1 MAEQNTSVA
10 PSPFPYDDP
19 ATSDIEI
26 GLTFDRPIIQSPVA
40 QPITTVP
47 PKVSNWKVFGDSIS
61 SGIDDLQGTFGEG
74 LGVIGNYLSSKAG
87 NNIGLQNIGSDF
99 SKWGEA
105 MRLRN
110 REEAARRQ
118 AALPGARTYK
128 EMYSSL
134 GEGRLNDAWQYVI
147 KAIGRQ
153 GPMLATYAAAY
164 AAGKTPAGFGLSAF
178 YHSMENYREQLEEA
192 GETDPMAIGYA
203 ALTNSMLD
211 VLLIGRVSRLFPGGK
226 PKYNKY
232 IKENLDQPWLKDKMK
247 GVMGALA
254 YGGGVEGMQE
264 LNNLV
269 TTRYVK
275 ENQISFGWDDVFSD
289 RVIEAVHQGA
299 IVAMPFGLFYRSPSQ
314 ASDAIEAAPP
324 KEGILSRYRKI
335 LFPPDAP
342 ITPDSGVSADAPV
355 VDPDASGTIS
365 ETIAKKKADAGI
377 IGRSLGRARV
387 RRERDKKAAEDAD
400 AELSKMLAEEESAA
414 VDAVVEAA
422 EVDSVAAA
430 DAAFESVKDKT
441 LAEIEES
448 GESAAIVYEKEKG
461 PKEAK
466 IFRKKFADRIKKL
479 KEIEAAR
486 ISDLETAN
494 KEIDLTG
501 PGHLSL
507 IGQYV
512 VRRDDLTSPPKKIKR
527 VYQYADSDTM
537 YIELE
542 DGSKWPSLDATRVK
556 APVDDKPGKTTDPKE
571 EARLDATIAGLQ
583 EKFGAIFGERSPAP
597 AGSPP
602 SPPREPVSKETA
614 SPVVN
619 KDPFDVDELGARL
632 ADIERTRPR
641 PAEAPPVSPPL
652 ETPTVSSIDAARE
665 ELINEFESI
674 EGELVDPVTT
684 GTAVAPR
691 RQEAP
696 IEGEFTE
703 IGGAIEQARRD
714 LVVQAREAEPD
725 VTPEDAARAATE
737 AARAETQAKEEAKEK
752 ESADK
757 VAREAAKAEAKK
769 QKELDA
775 LEAKRAEDRKAKI
788 DEEARKNEERRER
801 EAEKRKADDLLAAQE
816 AREAKETKAAP
827 TKKATAKEKETAA
840 AVAALEEAEFAAILE
855 SEGMGDIDAEFNSVA
870 ESNTEADTS
879 YDALNPE
886 GDQDPTDISSQS
898 RRALASFIKFTLVLK
913 RSMEQSFRTELTS
926 IFGAESTKSMIDSGF
941 INFVKRDDMKNLMP
955 DYNHARDYNYTM
967 AWVSRGKVYFTL
979 DNIESREV
987 RGLIFHEIGVHYGK
1001 GIWTDSQW
1009 TDIKKS
1015 ASALL
1020 KKEDRQ
1026 MIWAFRKAANE
1037 FKVTEYK
1044 GLKNVE
1050 IRKLVEKALN
1060 DPQSLLEDG
1069 YTKQD
1074 IDRANRLWEEVIA
1087 YYIQANPPE
1096 SNPSLYNKIKRGV
1109 EDFLQRLAVMFNPDY
1124 TGKRPEISA
1133 QDLRNTVAHMTARV
1147 PALVKRRADDSNRVS
1162 NQRDTPNKKFLDG
1175 SLVTDPIYIIE
1186 ASGIAAASNIANQS
1200 KIVVK
1205 VKGIEGIIPE
1215 GSVPKSIDAFRDRY
1229 EMYDNSISLTNED
1242 GTPAPVEIGGASE
1255 GVTVNY
1261 TANMSL
1267 NKDGVYELTIKSPSG
1282 RKDTVTLKS
1291 IYNSKN
1297 DKDIAGAILGENSNI
1312 SVHAVPNVEILQG
1325 YVNVK
1330 KPLDVKTDIFSW
1342 DSPSSWSTYLKDAP
1356 ADIKKLMGSFIREE
1370 VKNNPNAS
1378 TDFSNKLKYF
1388 LGQEGYDS
1396 ISFIK
1401 FDDDSTS
1408 RSYIVFNDNQMQSLG
1423 SLDADVGTMRASRL
1437 GETLGDSNK
1446 SWSKITKDATDSF
1459 AQSVVGQSAAW
1470 HKVKEFGRLFD
1481 PWITLEGSDT
1491 LKARRYLA
1499 QGEIG
1504 IKQNLARQ
1512 IYDIFDQ
1519 ASQEEKKSIYKF
1531 FTTKDAS
1538 PSLVPSLNVN
1548 FATRETFGRGRRLGG
1563 RKRQVGTV
1571 NMRDKAV
1578 EVKKEIENLGQELV
1592 NMGLMD
1598 SARYESLKNRYL
1610 PNTYLRYLIDP
1621 ELRRSLGAGL
1631 RPSSMDYTK
1640 ARKLHDQ
1647 WIADVLFGKIEDPA
1661 FLASRY
1667 YGQVTRDLAIV
1678 KYLEWVATDPAGKG
1692 WVIPGELVLWRG
1704 NNVSPG
1710 WLLTESANLRDRAEV
1725 MRKESPERAEE
1736 MIEASKEMQAAA
1748 QQTVQ
1753 EMPGKINIGHYK
1765 KIPTQSKF
1773 GKFGGM
1779 HVRKEIF
1786 GDVMALSETQTV
1798 DNPIA
1803 NLLSDK
1809 GWGGMIQR
1817 AFKYTRVI
1825 MNPPTQIRNLISNM
1839 VLLQTS
1845 GVPLY
1850 NGDVFRY
1857 LSKAMNEIIN
1867 DGKYYQLA
1875 QKYGIE
1881 GTSFT
1886 AQEIGRIDMEYRKV
1900 VAKASTAEGF
1910 KSRAA
1915 IFFNDYVNPLGRF
1928 YQKSEVVFKLAKF
1941 MHSIEAKG
1949 IKPDQAALDAQ
1960 DAILDYSSVSETVR
1974 WLRRVPYGAP
1984 FVTFNVKVLP
1994 QLMKNLKNNPA
2005 SFIPYIALPFM
2016 YAAWL
2021 AEENDVTEEDFE
2033 KLKGHFGEWARDR
2046 DNMYFLPSKDKNG
2059 KWTAVDIGYMLPWT
2073 GWVDLAKSVSEGELG
2088 EAYKG
2093 TGFFTGPI
2101 DLLIGLKT
2109 NHDPFTGQPI
2119 WNESDP
2125 PQQRYEDSM
2134 HFMASYIVPPF
2145 LMPRNKAG
2153 DQISGGGPIVKLL
2166 MATDAIDGNTG
2177 KDGLPRYSIPQA
2189 LMSMFG
2195 INTYKLSP
2203 SSQLNLNA
2211 YFSGKEMKAVVRRW
2225 KYQMMDPNT
2234 TVESAAE
2241 LRESMMAHLQNLID
2255 DQVEYNKLVSGM
2267 DAKLY

>member
-1 MAEQNTSVA
+1 MIVQER
-10 PSPFPYDDP
+10 
-19 ATSDIEI
+19 E
-26 GLTFDRPIIQSPVA
+26 
-40 QPITTVP
+40 
-47 PKVSNWKVFGDSIS
+47 
-61 SGIDDLQGTFGEG
+61 
-74 LGVIGNYLSSKAG
+74 SK
-87 NNIGLQNIGSDF
+87 
-99 SKWGEA
+99 
-105 MRLRN
+105 
-110 REEAARRQ
+110 
-118 AALPGARTYK
+118 
-128 EMYSSL
+128 
-134 GEGRLNDAWQYVI
+134 
-147 KAIGRQ
+147 
-153 GPMLATYAAAY
+153 
-164 AAGKTPAGFGLSAF
+164 
-178 YHSMENYREQLEEA
+178 
-192 GETDPMAIGYA
+192 
-203 ALTNSMLD
+203 
-211 VLLIGRVSRLFPGGK
+211 
-226 PKYNKY
+226 
-232 IKENLDQPWLKDKMK
+232 
-247 GVMGALA
+247 
-254 YGGGVEGMQE
+254 
-264 LNNLV
+264 
-269 TTRYVK
+269 
-275 ENQISFGWDDVFSD
+275 
-289 RVIEAVHQGA
+289 
-299 IVAMPFGLFYRSPSQ
+299 
-314 ASDAIEAAPP
+314 
-324 KEGILSRYRKI
+324 
-335 LFPPDAP
+335 
-342 ITPDSGVSADAPV
+342 
-355 VDPDASGTIS
+355 
-365 ETIAKKKADAGI
+365 
-377 IGRSLGRARV
+377 
-387 RRERDKKAAEDAD
+387 
-400 AELSKMLAEEESAA
+400 
-414 VDAVVEAA
+414 
-422 EVDSVAAA
+422 
-430 DAAFESVKDKT
+430 
-441 LAEIEES
+441 
-448 GESAAIVYEKEKG
+448 
-461 PKEAK
+461 
-466 IFRKKFADRIKKL
+466 
-479 KEIEAAR
+479 
-486 ISDLETAN
+486 
-494 KEIDLTG
+494 
-501 PGHLSL
+501 
-507 IGQYV
+507 
-512 VRRDDLTSPPKKIKR
+512 
-527 VYQYADSDTM
+527 
-537 YIELE
+537 
-542 DGSKWPSLDATRVK
+542 
-556 APVDDKPGKTTDPKE
+556 
-571 EARLDATIAGLQ
+571 
-583 EKFGAIFGERSPAP
+583 
-597 AGSPP
+597 
-602 SPPREPVSKETA
+602 
-614 SPVVN
+614 
-619 KDPFDVDELGARL
+619 
-632 ADIERTRPR
+632 
-641 PAEAPPVSPPL
+641 
-652 ETPTVSSIDAARE
+652 
-665 ELINEFESI
+665 
-674 EGELVDPVTT
+674 
-684 GTAVAPR
+684 
-691 RQEAP
+691 
-696 IEGEFTE
+696 
-703 IGGAIEQARRD
+703 
-714 LVVQAREAEPD
+714 PD
-725 VTPEDAARAATE
+725 VTPADAARAATE

-757 VAREAAKAEAKK
+757 VAREAAAAEAKK

-816 AREAKETKAAP
+816 AREAKEAAKETKAAP

-870 ESNTEADTS
+870 ESNTEADLS
-879 YDALNPE
+879 YDPFNPE
-886 GDQDPTDISSQS
+886 ADVDPTDISSQS
-898 RRALASFIKFTLVLK
+898 RRAIARYITLKFAPK

-987 RGLIFHEIGVHYGK
+987 RGIIFHEIGVHYGK
-1001 GIWTDSQW
+1001 GIWTDAQW

-1026 MIWAFRKAANE
+1026 MFWAFRKAVQE
-1037 FKVTEYK
+1037 FQVTEYE
-1044 GLKNVE
+1044 GLKQE
-1050 IRKLVEKALN
+1050 AISELVEKALN
-1060 DPQSLLEDG
+1060 DPQSLLQDG
-1069 YTKQD
+1069 YTKKD

-1162 NQRDTPNKKFLDG
+1162 NQRDAPNKKFLDG

-1215 GSVPKSIDAFRDRY
+1215 DSVPKSIDAFRDRY

-1423 SLDADVGTMRASRL
+1423 SLDSDVGTMRASRL

-1446 SWSKITKDATDSF
+1446 RWSKITKDATDSLS
-1459 AQSVVGQSAAW
+1459 QSVVGQSAAW
-1470 HKVKEFGRLFD
+1470 HKLKSWGRLFD
-1481 PWITLEGSDT
+1481 PWITLEGAEK
-1491 LKARRYLA
+1491 LRARRYLA

-1538 PSLVPSLNVN
+1538 PSLVPNLNVN

-1592 NMGLMD
+1592 NMGLMNE
-1598 SARYESLKNRYL
+1598 ARYESLKNRYL

-1631 RPSSMDYTK
+1631 RPSPMDYTK

-1692 WVIPGELVLWRG
+1692 WVIPGELVIWRG

-1725 MRKESPERAEE
+1725 MRKENPERAEE
-1736 MIEASKEMQAAA
+1736 MIEASKEMQTAA
-1748 QQTVQ
+1748 QQTTQ
-1753 EMPGKINIGHYK
+1753 DMPAKINIGNYK
-1765 KIPTQSKF
+1765 KIPNQSKF
-1773 GKFGGM
+1773 GKFSGM

-1786 GDVMALSETQTV
+1786 EDVMGLSNTQTA
-1798 DNPIA
+1798 DNFVA
-1803 NLLSDK
+1803 NVLSDT
-1809 GWGGMIQR
+1809 GWGGMVQR

-1825 MNPPTQIRNLISNM
+1825 MNPPTQVRNLISNM
-1839 VLLQTS
+1839 VLLHTS
-1845 GVPLY
+1845 GVPIY

-1857 LSKAMNEIIN
+1857 LSRAMSEIVN
-1867 DGKYYQLA
+1867 DGKYYKMA
-1875 QKYGIE
+1875 QEYGIE

-1886 AQEIGRIDMEYRKV
+1886 AQEIGKIDREFRKIA
-1900 VAKASTAEGF
+1900 AKASTMEGF

-1915 IFFNDYVNPLGRF
+1915 IFFDDYVNPLGRF

-1941 MHSIEAKG
+1941 MHSVEAKG
-1949 IKPDQAALDAQ
+1949 VKPDQAALDAQ

-1974 WLRRVPYGAP
+1974 WLRRVPFGAP
-1984 FVTFNVKVLP
+1984 FITFNVKVLP

-2005 SFIPYIALPFM
+2005 SFIPYIGLPFM

-2033 KLKGHFGEWARDR
+2033 KLKAHFGDWARDR
-2046 DNMYFLPSKDKNG
+2046 DNMYFLPHKDKNG

-2073 GWVDLAKSVSEGELG
+2073 GWVDVAKEVSKGELG

-2109 NHDPFTGQPI
+2109 NHDPFTSQPI

-2125 PQQRYEDSM
+2125 PQQRYEDMM
-2134 HFMASYIVPPF
+2134 HFMASYMIPPF

-2225 KYQMMDPNT
+2225 KSQMMDPNT